1 MKDMFLFGDLIDM
14 ATVEQSAIWN
24 PTTSQNEIYA
34 SKFVALQPELQTKLF
49 QVLSLYLD
57 SIIES
62 KTPTPEA

>member
-1 MKDMFLFGDLIDM
+1 MKDMFLLGDLIDM

-49 QVLSLYLD
+49 EVLSLYLD
-57 SIIES
+57 TIKQSV
-62 KTPTPEA
+62 TPPAA